1 MKLDFLTGSGYERA
15 VKKAAAAAVV
25 WLLALV
31 VFLLGTAMLR
41 ENRAKLAE
49 ADSVL
54 NAVTLLKAYRL
65 PENAEHAA
73 DASLTSLTDIINA
86 SGISDRVA
94 QLDSNGGGTL
104 VRADR
109 VYPDELGRCVSM
121 LSAKGMQITAAEI
134 RAANVNGERLLFIK
148 LSVRGADK

>member
-1 MKLDFLTGSGYERA
+1 MKLDFLTGSGYERT
-15 VKKAAAAAVV
+15 VKKMATAVVV
-25 WLLALV
+25 WLLAIVL
-31 VFLLGTAMLR
+31 FILGTAILH

-54 NAVTLLKAYRL
+54 NAVTLLKAYKL
-65 PENAEHAA
+65 PENAEHTA

-94 QLDSNGGGTL
+94 QLDSNGGETL

-109 VYPDELGRCVSM
+109 VYPDELGRLVSM
-121 LSAKGMQITAAEI
+121 LAAKGMQITAAEI
-134 RAANVNGERLLFIK
+134 RAANVNSERLLFIK
-148 LSVRGADK
+148 LSVRGADI